1 MINHLRQIA
10 ADIDRLLAD
19 DEFPATVRPDYL
31 RDAVRDYPVRGGKRL
46 RPAMLIWSCGLLGG
60 SESAALYPAA
70 AVEVFHNWTLVHDDI
85 IDQDDTRRGAPTSHV
100 KLAAELGGR
109 FSLAADDAERTG
121 RDFAILAGDLQ
132 QGWANDLLLRSA
144 EHGVPPEVTVALG
157 RRFQK
162 LANSDLISGE
172 ALDVEFSLRELTGL
186 KSQEVRTMLGLK
198 TGALL
203 QFCTEAGAMIALN
216 TADAEHPDVRKLSEF
231 ALAAGIAFQLRD
243 DYLGIF
249 GVYDSLG
256 KALGN
261 DLREGKATV
270 MLLDT
275 LRLASAA
282 DREKLLGYIGRET
295 YSDADLDDVRRIMR
309 DSGAA
314 ASNEAEAARLAEQ
327 ARNILRSFPDNPY
340 RQHLLDLVNFLID
353 RER

>member
-100 KLAAELGGR
+100 KLAAELGGK
-109 FSLAADDAERTG
+109 FSLGAGDAERTG

-144 EHGVPPEVTVALG
+144 EPGVPPEVTVALG

>member
-100 KLAAELGGR
+100 KLAAELGGK
-109 FSLAADDAERTG
+109 FSLGAGDAERTG

-203 QFCTEAGAMIALN
+203 QFCTEAGAMIALD

>member
-109 FSLAADDAERTG
+109 FSLADDDTERTG

-144 EHGVPPEVTVALG
+144 EHGVPPAVTVALG

-249 GVYDSLG
+249 GVYESLG

>member
-100 KLAAELGGR
+100 KLAAELGGK
-109 FSLAADDAERTG
+109 FSLGAGDAERTG

-203 QFCTEAGAMIALN
+203 QFCTEVGAMIALN

>member
-1 MINHLRQIA
+1 M
-10 ADIDRLLAD
+10 
-19 DEFPATVRPDYL
+19 
-31 RDAVRDYPVRGGKRL
+31 RDYPVRGGKRL

>member
-100 KLAAELGGR
+100 KLAAELGGK
-109 FSLAADDAERTG
+109 FSLGAGDAERTG

-231 ALAAGIAFQLRD
+231 ALDAGIAFQLRD

-295 YSDADLDDVRRIMR
+295 YSDTDLDDVRRIMR

-340 RQHLLDLVNFLID
+340 RQHMLDLVNFLID

>member
-109 FSLAADDAERTG
+109 FSLADDDAERTG

-340 RQHLLDLVNFLID
+340 RQHMLDLVNFLID

>member
-100 KLAAELGGR
+100 KLAAELGGK
-109 FSLAADDAERTG
+109 FSLGASDAERTG

-340 RQHLLDLVNFLID
+340 RQHMLDLVNFLID

>member
-10 ADIDRLLAD
+10 ADIDRLLAN

-100 KLAAELGGR
+100 KLAAELGGK
-109 FSLAADDAERTG
+109 FSLGAGDAERTG

-157 RRFQK
+157 RRYQK

>member
-1 MINHLRQIA
+1 MITHLRQIA

-100 KLAAELGGR
+100 KLAAELGGK
-109 FSLAADDAERTG
+109 FSLGAGDAERTG

-203 QFCTEAGAMIALN
+203 QFCTEAGAMIALD

-327 ARNILRSFPDNPY
+327 ARNILRNFPDNPY

>member
-109 FSLAADDAERTG
+109 FSLADDDAERTG

-203 QFCTEAGAMIALN
+203 QFCTEAGAMIAWY
-216 TADAEHPDVRKLSEF
+216 TADAEHPDVR
-231 ALAAGIAFQLRD
+231 
-243 DYLGIF
+243 
-249 GVYDSLG
+249 
-256 KALGN
+256 
-261 DLREGKATV
+261 
-270 MLLDT
+270 
-275 LRLASAA
+275 
-282 DREKLLGYIGRET
+282 
-295 YSDADLDDVRRIMR
+295 
-309 DSGAA
+309 
-314 ASNEAEAARLAEQ
+314 
-327 ARNILRSFPDNPY
+327 
-340 RQHLLDLVNFLID
+340 
-353 RER
+353 

>member
-1 MINHLRQIA
+1 M
-10 ADIDRLLAD
+10 
-19 DEFPATVRPDYL
+19 
-31 RDAVRDYPVRGGKRL
+31 
-46 RPAMLIWSCGLLGG
+46 
-60 SESAALYPAA
+60 
-70 AVEVFHNWTLVHDDI
+70 
-85 IDQDDTRRGAPTSHV
+85 
-100 KLAAELGGR
+100 
-109 FSLAADDAERTG
+109 
-121 RDFAILAGDLQ
+121 
-132 QGWANDLLLRSA
+132 
-144 EHGVPPEVTVALG
+144 PPEVTVALG

-216 TADAEHPDVRKLSEF
+216 TADAEHPDVCKLSEF

>member
-100 KLAAELGGR
+100 KLAAELGGK
-109 FSLAADDAERTG
+109 FSLGAGDAERTG

-162 LANSDLISGE
+162 LANSDLSSGE

>member
-10 ADIDRLLAD
+10 ADIDRLLAN
-19 DEFPATVRPDYL
+19 DEFPATVRPDDL

>member
-340 RQHLLDLVNFLID
+340 RQHMLDLVNFLID

>member
-100 KLAAELGGR
+100 KLAAELGGK
-109 FSLAADDAERTG
+109 FSLGAGDAERTG

-203 QFCTEAGAMIALN
+203 QFCTEAGAMIALD

-327 ARNILRSFPDNPY
+327 ARNILRNFPDNPY

>member
-100 KLAAELGGR
+100 KLAAELGGK
-109 FSLAADDAERTG
+109 FSLGAGDAERTG

-282 DREKLLGYIGRET
+282 DREKRLGYIGRET

>member
-109 FSLAADDAERTG
+109 FSLADDDAERTG

-186 KSQEVRTMLGLK
+186 KSQEVRTMVGLK

-203 QFCTEAGAMIALN
+203 QVCTEAGAMIALN

>member
-1 MINHLRQIA
+1 
-10 ADIDRLLAD
+10 
-19 DEFPATVRPDYL
+19 
-31 RDAVRDYPVRGGKRL
+31 
-46 RPAMLIWSCGLLGG
+46 
-60 SESAALYPAA
+60 
-70 AVEVFHNWTLVHDDI
+70 
-85 IDQDDTRRGAPTSHV
+85 
-100 KLAAELGGR
+100 
-109 FSLAADDAERTG
+109 
-121 RDFAILAGDLQ
+121 
-132 QGWANDLLLRSA
+132 
-144 EHGVPPEVTVALG
+144 
-157 RRFQK
+157 
-162 LANSDLISGE
+162 
-172 ALDVEFSLRELTGL
+172 
-186 KSQEVRTMLGLK
+186 MLGLK

-327 ARNILRSFPDNPY
+327 ARNILRNFPDNPY

>member
-31 RDAVRDYPVRGGKRL
+31 RDAVRDSPVRGGKRL

-70 AVEVFHNWTLVHDDI
+70 AGEVFHNWTLVHDDI

-100 KLAAELGGR
+100 KLAAELGGK
-109 FSLAADDAERTG
+109 FSLGAGDAERTG

>member
-1 MINHLRQIA
+1 MFNHLRQIA

-100 KLAAELGGR
+100 KLAAELGGK
-109 FSLAADDAERTG
+109 FSLGAGDAERTG

-340 RQHLLDLVNFLID
+340 RQHMLDLVNFLID

>member
-100 KLAAELGGR
+100 KLAAELGGK
-109 FSLAADDAERTG
+109 FSLGAGDAERTG

-216 TADAEHPDVRKLSEF
+216 AADAEHPDVRKLSEF

-249 GVYDSLG
+249 GAYDSLG

-275 LRLASAA
+275 LQLASAA

-295 YSDADLDDVRRIMR
+295 YSDADLDEVRRIMR

-314 ASNEAEAARLAEQ
+314 ASNAAEAARLAEQ
-327 ARNILRSFPDNPY
+327 ARNILRTFPDNPY
-340 RQHLLDLVNFLID
+340 RQHMLDLVNFLID

>member
-100 KLAAELGGR
+100 KLAAELGGK
-109 FSLAADDAERTG
+109 FSLGAGDAERTG

-132 QGWANDLLLRSA
+132 RGWANDLLLRSA

>member
-109 FSLAADDAERTG
+109 FSLADDDAERTG

-327 ARNILRSFPDNPY
+327 ARNILRSFPNNPY

>member
-1 MINHLRQIA
+1 M
-10 ADIDRLLAD
+10 
-19 DEFPATVRPDYL
+19 
-31 RDAVRDYPVRGGKRL
+31 
-46 RPAMLIWSCGLLGG
+46 
-60 SESAALYPAA
+60 
-70 AVEVFHNWTLVHDDI
+70 
-85 IDQDDTRRGAPTSHV
+85 

-109 FSLAADDAERTG
+109 FSLADDDAERTG

-282 DREKLLGYIGRET
+282 DREIGRT
-295 YSDADLDDVRRIMR
+295 HV
-309 DSGAA
+309 
-314 ASNEAEAARLAEQ
+314 
-327 ARNILRSFPDNPY
+327 
-340 RQHLLDLVNFLID
+340 
-353 RER
+353 

>member
-121 RDFAILAGDLQ
+121 HDFAILAGDLQ

>member
-100 KLAAELGGR
+100 KLAAELGGK
-109 FSLAADDAERTG
+109 FSLGAGDAERTG

-203 QFCTEAGAMIALN
+203 QFCTEAGAMIALD
-216 TADAEHPDVRKLSEF
+216 TVDAEHPDVRKLSEF

-340 RQHLLDLVNFLID
+340 RQHMLDLVNFLID

>member
-100 KLAAELGGR
+100 KLAAELGGK
-109 FSLAADDAERTG
+109 FSLGAGDAERTG

-340 RQHLLDLVNFLID
+340 RQHMLDLVNFLID

>member
-10 ADIDRLLAD
+10 ADIDWLLAD

-70 AVEVFHNWTLVHDDI
+70 AVEVFDNWTLVLDDI

-109 FSLAADDAERTG
+109 FSLADDDAERTG

-231 ALAAGIAFQLRD
+231 ALAAGIAFLLRV

>member
-100 KLAAELGGR
+100 KLAAELGGK
-109 FSLAADDAERTG
+109 FSLGAGDAERTG

>member
-172 ALDVEFSLRELTGL
+172 ALDVEFSLRKLTGL
-186 KSQEVRTMLGLK
+186 ESQEVRTMLGLK

>member
-10 ADIDRLLAD
+10 ADIDRLLAN

-100 KLAAELGGR
+100 KLAAELGGK
-109 FSLAADDAERTG
+109 FSLGAGDAERTG

-203 QFCTEAGAMIALN
+203 QFCTEAGAMIALD

>member
-100 KLAAELGGR
+100 KLAAELGGK
-109 FSLAADDAERTG
+109 FSLGAGNAERTG

-172 ALDVEFSLRELTGL
+172 ALDVEFSLRKLTGL
-186 KSQEVRTMLGLK
+186 ESQEVRTMLGLK

>member
-100 KLAAELGGR
+100 KLAAELGGK
-109 FSLAADDAERTG
+109 FSLGAGDAERTG

-162 LANSDLISGE
+162 LANSDLISGD

-203 QFCTEAGAMIALN
+203 QFCTEAGAMIALD

-327 ARNILRSFPDNPY
+327 ARNILRNFPDNPY

>member
-100 KLAAELGGR
+100 KLAAELGGK
-109 FSLAADDAERTG
+109 FSLGAGDAERTG

-275 LRLASAA
+275 LRLASAT

-314 ASNEAEAARLAEQ
+314 ATNEAEAARLAEQ

>member
-109 FSLAADDAERTG
+109 FSLADDDAERTG

>member
-10 ADIDRLLAD
+10 ADIDRLLAN

-100 KLAAELGGR
+100 KLAAELGGK
-109 FSLAADDAERTG
+109 FSLGAGDAERTG

>member
-1 MINHLRQIA
+1 M
-10 ADIDRLLAD
+10 
-19 DEFPATVRPDYL
+19 
-31 RDAVRDYPVRGGKRL
+31 RDYPVRGGKRL

-100 KLAAELGGR
+100 KLAAELGGK
-109 FSLAADDAERTG
+109 FSLGAGDAERTG

-340 RQHLLDLVNFLID
+340 RQHMLDLVNFLID